1 MKKIAFLLL
10 LTAATAVATVANAKP
25 PVTEKVLKVFSSVF
39 PSVENTRWHEYEDHF
54 EAYFDA
60 GEVKCRVKFN
70 AEGKIVST
78 IRYYNEKMVSPFL
91 KAKLAQK
98 FPGKTIFGV
107 TEVNTDTE
115 LTYNFVLEDS
125 KTWTH
130 VKCDGVGQTE
140 VTEKFKK
147 AEK

>member
-1 MKKIAFLLL
+1 MKKIVLALLVVSL
-10 LTAATAVATVANAKP
+10 ASFVQAAP
-25 PVTEKVLKVFSSVF
+25 PVSEKVLKVFSNVF
-39 PSVENTRWHEYEDHF
+39 PGIENTRWFEYENHY

-60 GEVKCRVKFN
+60 GDVKCRVKFDLD
-70 AEGKIVST
+70 GKILST
-78 IRYYNEKMVSPFL
+78 IRYYNERLVSPFL
-91 KAKLAQK
+91 KSKLAAK

-107 TEVNTDTE
+107 TEVNSENE

-130 VKCDGVGQTE
+130 VKSDGLGQMD

-147 AEK
+147 AE